1 MTEVQP
7 REIKILETAEDIQQ
21 RRDEVLGRYSAFKQ
35 AISDR
40 RNKLEDSR
48 RYQYFKRDAD
58 ELESWIIEKL
68 QTASDESYK
77 DPTNLQ
83 AKIQKHQAFEA
94 EVAAHA
100 NAIVTLDNTG
110 TEMIDQEHFA
120 SEIIRERLDEL
131 HRLWELLLSKLK
143 DKGLKLQQAL
153 KLVQF
158 MRECNEVMF
167 WIHDREA
174 FVTSEEFGQD
184 LEHVEVL
191 QKKFD
196 EFQKDLQNHE
206 DKVTEVNTL
215 SHQLLE
221 DGHPDEDTIN
231 QKRDEV
237 NEAWARLKQLSL
249 LRQERLFGAHEIQ
262 RFNRDADE
270 TISWIMEK
278 DAILSTDDYG
288 RDLASVQALRRK
300 HEGVERDL
308 AALNEKVSALGAES
322 KRLEDIHPDHAEAID
337 TKQSEIED
345 NWRRLKNK
353 GAERKSRLDDSY
365 NLHRFLADFRDLVS
379 WIHDMKAIIS
389 ADDLAKDVA
398 GAEALLERHQE
409 HKGEIDAR
417 EDSYR
422 SAMEAGNRLVETDH
436 YAADEVREKLQ
447 TLSSEKNS
455 LHELWEERRILYE
468 QCMDLQLFI
477 RDTEQADAWMTKQEA
492 FLANEDL
499 GDSLDSVEALFKKHD
514 DFEKSL
520 AAQEEKIKA
529 LDEFATKLIENE
541 HYAADDVAARR
552 DQLLTRRNR
561 LYETSHQRRQLLE
574 ESYKFQTFQ
583 RDCDETKSWINE
595 KLKTA
600 SDENYLDPTNLQT
613 KVQKHQNFEAE
624 IEANK
629 NRIEAIQTSGE
640 QLLAEEHYASDIIRE
655 RTDEIME
662 MWGNLQK
669 QTEFKGNKLTEASQ
683 QQQFNRN
690 VEDIESWLSDIE
702 GQLMSEDY
710 GKLLRRQD
718 LTSVQNLQK
727 KHALL
732 EADVA
737 AHQDR
742 IEGIAVQAQQFV
754 DSGHF
759 DSDNI
764 KAKQTQLLKRYKDLK
779 EPTAARHQKLEDA
792 LRLQQFLR
800 DVEDEEDWIREKEPI
815 AASTNRGRDL
825 IGVQNL
831 MKKHQALQAELAG
844 HEPRIN
850 NVSQQG
856 SDMIK
861 DGHFAADE
869 IQGKIS
875 ELEDRWQ
882 ALKDKATQRKQDLED
897 SLQAQ
902 QYFADANEAESWMR
916 EKEPIASNTDYGKDE
931 DSAEALLK
939 KHEAFMLDLE
949 AYRAVIESLHEQAQA
964 CKQQEAP
971 VIDDLGTEKVMA
983 LYDYTEKSPR
993 ETSMKKGDVLTLL
1006 NSTNKDWWKVEV
1018 NDRQGFVPAAY
1029 VKKLDPSLSASR
1041 NNLMDEFTISVR
1053 QNQIE
1058 TQYANLLDLGN
1069 QRREKIQESCKAYQ
1083 LVREA
1088 AELAAWITEKENIM
1102 VAEDV
1107 GDDLEQVE
1115 EMQKKFDDFR
1125 KDLRTNEARLQE
1137 LNNIADRLTAMGKTE
1152 AADKI
1157 REQIAT
1163 LNTRWATLQQVTA
1176 DRAQTLGSAHEVQR
1190 FHRDVDETKDW
1201 INEKN
1206 QALNNDN
1213 YGHDLASVQALQRK
1227 HEGLERDLAA
1237 LGEKVRDLDDTAKRL
1252 MMTHP
1257 DQGEQIYEHQT
1268 EINEMWN
1275 ELTGKADQRKAKLLD
1290 SYDLQ
1295 RFLSDYRDL
1304 TSWINSMMALV
1315 SSDELAKDV
1324 TGAEALLERHQDLGQ
1339 SPPPMPSCENFESR
1353 KATSASQPMLNLQMF
1368 SSEIVSHYGITQLPP
1383 VTVEGDEIGEVPMEM
1398 DEEHRTEI
1406 DARSGTFQAFET
1418 FGQQLLHNQHYASED
1433 VRVRLEELAEARED
1447 LEQAWIQRRM
1457 RLDQCLELQ
1466 LFYRDCEQA
1475 EFWMASREAF
1485 LSGDQVDGD
1494 NVESLIKKH
1503 EDFDR
1508 AISGQQ
1514 EKIQAL
1520 QVFAD
1525 QLIGGEH
1532 YETDAITD
1540 KRDQVLD
1547 RWANLKDALIDN
1559 RSKLGEAQT
1568 LQQFSRD
1575 ADEMENWLQEKLQIA
1590 CDESYKDP
1598 ANIQS
1603 KHQKHQGFE
1612 AELAANADRLQAL
1625 LGTGQALIDQR
1636 QCAGSEPAVQ
1646 ARLESLAEQW
1656 ETLVQKSA
1664 EKSDK
1669 LKEASR
1675 QQTYNAGVKDIEFWL
1690 GEVEQMLGS
1699 EEYGKDLA
1707 SVQNLSKKHQL
1718 LEADIAAHEDRI
1730 KDLNSQA
1737 DQFIDSG
1744 VWDAESIEVR
1754 KRTINE
1760 RYEKIKELAIVRKT
1774 RLNEAN
1780 TMHQFLRDIDDEE
1793 AWIKEKKLL
1802 VGSEDYGKDLTG
1814 VQNLRKKHKRLDA
1827 ELASHEP
1834 AIQAVQE
1841 TGAKLIQES
1850 DINTADIQNRLEQL
1864 GKSWEELKQ
1873 MAANRG
1879 QMLEESFA
1887 FQQFSANIDE
1897 EEAWISEKQRLLS
1910 GGDLGDTMA
1919 AVQGLLKKHEVF
1931 ETDFQ
1936 VHRDRCQEVHK
1947 EGEKLIQEGNHNKDS
1962 IAQRVQGLQDKL
1974 SALDEAAAL
1983 RKAGLIDN
1991 SAFLQFIWKTDVVES
2006 WIADKETQ
2014 VRSDDYGRDL
2024 SSVQTLLTK
2033 QDTFDA
2039 GLQAFEK
2046 EGIQTI
2052 TALKD
2057 QLLASKH
2064 AKTPSIE
2071 KRYNDVMSR
2080 WKKLLDDSEQR
2091 KQMLLRL
2098 QDQYRQIE
2106 DLYLAF
2112 AKKASAF
2119 NSWFE
2124 NAEEDLTDPVRCN
2137 SVEEIRHLR
2146 ENHEQFKASLEAAQD
2161 DFNQL
2166 AALDKEIKSFNVGP
2180 NPYTWFTMEAL
2191 QDTWNNLQKIIK
2203 ERDVDLANEQ
2213 QRQEENDQLRK
2224 QFAQAANAFHAWLT
2238 ETRMW
2243 LLDGG
2248 GSAMMEGSGTLEDQ
2262 LEATKKKAV
2271 EVRSQ
2276 KGQLKRIEDLGAA
2289 MEERLILDNRYT
2301 EHSTV
2306 GLAQQWDQLDQL
2318 GMRMQHN
2325 LDQQIQARNRSGVS
2339 EDALREFS
2347 MMFKHFDKDKS
2358 GKLDHQEFKSCLR
2371 ALGYDLPVVEEGQVD
2386 PEFQAILDMVDPNR
2400 DGHVSLQE
2408 YMAFMISRETE
2419 NVQSSSEVEQAFRAL
2434 TSGDKPFITSQ
2445 ELYAN
2450 LTREQADY
2458 CIGRMKPF
2466 VDRTGRVIP
2475 DAYDYAD
2482 FTSSMFVN

>member
-710 GKLLRRQD
+710 GKD